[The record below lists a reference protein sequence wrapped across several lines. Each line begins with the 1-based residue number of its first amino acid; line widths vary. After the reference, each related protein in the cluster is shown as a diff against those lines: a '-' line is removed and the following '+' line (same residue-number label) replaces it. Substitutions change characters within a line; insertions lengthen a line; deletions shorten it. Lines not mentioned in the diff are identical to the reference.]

1 MTRVEFSDHCT
12 VNDCELRY
20 AVIAARHKEGW
31 VFVRHCKRD
40 TWEIPAGHIEPGEG
54 LLEAARRELWEET
67 GAVDP
72 CPEMVSFY
80 SVISGISK
88 GYGCLFFAEITTLDP
103 LPDIS
108 EICEIRIMGEMPS
121 SLTYPDIQP
130 VLFEKV
136 ILWLGNK
143 GRL

>member
-1 MTRVEFSDHCT
+1 MTRVEFSDHCI
-12 VNDCELRY
+12 VNDCELKY
-20 AVIAARHKEGW
+20 AVIAARHKKGW
-31 VFVRHCKRD
+31 LFVRHCKRG

-67 GAVDP
+67 GAVEP
-72 CPEMVSFY
+72 YPEMVSFY
-80 SVISGISK
+80 SVTSGISK
-88 GYGCLFFAEITTLDP
+88 SYGCLFFAEVKALDP

-108 EICEIRIMGEMPS
+108 EICEVRVMGDMPS
-121 SLTYPDIQP
+121 NLTHPEIQP

-136 ILWLGNK
+136 ISWLRVK